1 MPIHRSIVLAFAG
14 VLVSAGA
21 LAHDPG
27 PLGSAAI
34 GRALYTGAIPFEKGG
49 APCGACHAVGGQ
61 GAALN
66 ASFGPDLSKSPAAL
80 DGDILDGVLEDQPY
94 KSMKPIYAGKKITPA
109 ERAHLTSF
117 LQEAAGKVTARGGAG
132 FAGQAALIAIAL
144 GALLAWGRRRTVP
157 AREQL
162 QRKARRIQGE
172 TR

>member
-1 MPIHRSIVLAFAG
+1 MSAHRLLVLATLFA
-14 VLVSAGA
+14 SAGA

-34 GRALYTGAIPFEKGG
+34 GRALYVGAIPFEKGG

-61 GAALN
+61 GPALN

-109 ERAHLTSF
+109 ERAHLAAFF
-117 LQEAAGKVTARGGAG
+117 LESAGKVPAKGGSSFLAE
-132 FAGQAALIAIAL
+132 AALFAAL
-144 GALLAWGRRRTVP
+144 LGVLLAWGRRRVVP
-157 AREQL
+157 ARDVL
-162 QRKARRIQGE
+162 LKNARRIEGGL
-172 TR
+172 R